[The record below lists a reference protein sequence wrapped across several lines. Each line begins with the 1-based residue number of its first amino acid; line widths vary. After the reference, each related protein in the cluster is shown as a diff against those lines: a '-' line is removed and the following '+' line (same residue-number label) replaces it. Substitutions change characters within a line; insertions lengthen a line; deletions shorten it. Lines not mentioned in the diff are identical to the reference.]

1 MRVLDR
7 CLFTVAI
14 FSLTSVPLLANSANL
29 VSLPRDESSAEALQ
43 VLKGSTGLPTHAD
56 DSTND
61 GAGAKNDALPNTGK
75 NSPADGSAPKG
86 KEAAPTPHK
95 LGPLTVSVNWRLRT
109 EAWDWFQ
116 PSTGQNAY
124 AFEHSLLRVG
134 VGQKSENFEWFLEGA
149 QDAILGLP
157 TGAVASGR
165 QGQLGLG
172 GTYYVANGNGQN
184 NANGFVKQ
192 VYVGFKLPANGKLRV
207 GRFGFLDG
215 AEVIPKDKTLATLV
229 STRITQRLIGD
240 FGFSAVG
247 RSFDGVQLAFNAG
260 SSNFTL
266 LGARPTRGVYQIDG
280 MGELDVDLFYGAY
293 TLPVAS
299 HSSAG
304 ELRVFALGYIDERA
318 SVLKTDNR
326 PTPVRIADKNHLR
339 IGTYGLDY
347 VHVFHTD
354 KRGQFDFLL
363 WGALQNGSWGV
374 QNHRAGAFVG
384 EFGWQPVVHVLNPWF
399 SAGYSYGS
407 GDSNPNDNHHAT
419 FFQVLPTPR
428 PYARFPF
435 YNMMNNQDFYETAVF
450 RLPHSLAVRS
460 EVHALRLA
468 NAQDLWY
475 GGGGAFQPHTF
486 GYSGRTS
493 GGNRSLAN
501 VWDVS
506 LDLPLRYGFSVTTY
520 YAHAWGKSVIAS
532 IYPTGT
538 NAQFG
543 YVETNFRF

>member
-1 MRVLDR
+1 MRVLVR
-7 CLFTVAI
+7 CF
-14 FSLTSVPLLANSANL
+14 FSLAFVSLASIPLFANSGDRLPTLCDGL
-29 VSLPRDESSAEALQ
+29 VAKAPWLLNCDDEPRVQADESTDDRAHGDDDAL
-43 VLKGSTGLPTHAD
+43 S
-56 DSTND
+56 N
-61 GAGAKNDALPNTGK
+61 AGA
-75 NSPADGSAPKG
+75 NSPTEGAPPKG
-86 KEAAPTPHK
+86 KEATSVPHK
-95 LGPLTVSVNWRLRT
+95 LGALTVSVSWRLRT

-134 VGQKSENFEWFLEGA
+134 VGQKSENFEWLVEGA

-157 TGAVASGR
+157 ANAVLSGR
-165 QGQLGLG
+165 SGQLGLG
-172 GTYYVANGNGQN
+172 GTYFAANGNGQN
-184 NANGFVKQ
+184 SANGFVRQ
-192 VYVGFKLPANGKLRV
+192 AYVGFGLSAGGKLRL

-215 AEVIPKDKTLATLV
+215 AEVTPKDKTLGTLV

-293 TLPVAS
+293 TVPVAS
-299 HSSAG
+299 HNSAG
-304 ELRVFALGYIDERA
+304 ELRVFGLGYIDERGT
-318 SVLKTDNR
+318 VLKTDNR
-326 PTPVRIADKNHLR
+326 PTSLRTADKSHLR

-347 VHVFHTD
+347 VHVFRTNKH
-354 KRGQFDFLL
+354 GQFDFLL
-363 WGALQNGSWGV
+363 WGALQNGVWGM
-374 QNHRAGAFVG
+374 QNQHAGAFVG
-384 EFGWQPVVHVLNPWF
+384 ELGWQPVVHVLNPWL

-407 GDSNPNDNHHAT
+407 GDGNPNDNRHST

-435 YNMMNNQDFYETAVF
+435 YNMMNNEDFYGTAVF
-450 RLPHSLAVRS
+450 RLPRSLVVRS

-468 NAQDLWY
+468 SSQDLWY

-486 GYSGRTS
+486 GYTGRTS

-506 LDLPLRYGFSVTTY
+506 LDCPLRYGLSITTY

-538 NAQFG
+538 TAQFG